1 MSFNKCQIPMM
12 IEMLQNKLKYL
23 SFSFLYR
30 TGSVNPCVRF
40 WHVNT
45 RQPSC
50 NSVYLTN
57 SYACRIPLVTWHLN
71 CENSICISKLMIV
84 IDKVHSMYWWH
95 YWPWCVSYVT
105 PYAEMK
111 VVSTKRIHHSDP
123 VMNLNG
129 MARVHVILRNLW
141 HVSYMY
147 KTN

>member
-1 MSFNKCQIPMM
+1 MIFSTTKINDISMIWQIKLNACISLITGSDRTMKYKLRFNKCQIPMM

-40 WHVNT
+40 WRVNT

-95 YWPWCVSYVT
+95 YWPWYVSYVT
-105 PYAEMK
+105 PYAEWK
-111 VVSTKRIHHSDP
+111 
-123 VMNLNG
+123 
-129 MARVHVILRNLW
+129 
-141 HVSYMY
+141 
-147 KTN
+147 